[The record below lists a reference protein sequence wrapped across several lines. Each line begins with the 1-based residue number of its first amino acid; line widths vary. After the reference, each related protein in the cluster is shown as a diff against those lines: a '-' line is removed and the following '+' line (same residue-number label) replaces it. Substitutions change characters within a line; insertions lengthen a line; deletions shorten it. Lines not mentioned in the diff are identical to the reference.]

1 MITAESFKKAQ
12 AAIEEAKSMTKGI
25 MPTAQCV
32 FIGADNE
39 YVYFNVVAKMSGLE
53 DCQIVDIKEK
63 TRFQQLYDD
72 HGDLVYHVSF
82 KIALY

>member
-32 FIGADNE
+32 FVGADNE
-39 YVYFNVVAKMSGLE
+39 YVYFNVVAKMGGLKNS
-53 DCQIVDIKEK
+53 QMIDIERK
-63 TRFQQLYDD
+63 TRFQKISEDCTI
-72 HGDLVYHVSF
+72 LVYRASF
-82 KIALY
+82 KMTLY